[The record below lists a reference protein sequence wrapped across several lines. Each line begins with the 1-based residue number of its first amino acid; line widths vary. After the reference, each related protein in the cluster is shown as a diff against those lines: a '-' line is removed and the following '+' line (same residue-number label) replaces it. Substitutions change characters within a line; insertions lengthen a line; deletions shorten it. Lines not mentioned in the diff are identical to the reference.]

1 MDFVQAAANAIAL
14 LPPLLPAILDGGA
27 KEIGKTAVAAT
38 LDQGKKVWGLLSG
51 TPSSGPVIVAVEAV
65 AAKPDDAAL
74 QDALKGQ
81 IIALLATNATL
92 LRQVADALADG
103 KGGNTVTASGA
114 GSVAIGGAVSGST
127 ITTNVT
133 R

>member
-1 MDFVQAAANAIAL
+1 M
-14 LPPLLPAILDGGA
+14 
-27 KEIGKTAVAAT
+27 
-38 LDQGKKVWGLLSG
+38 
-51 TPSSGPVIVAVEAV
+51 IVAVEAV

-103 KGGNTVTASGA
+103 KGGNTVTASGD
-114 GSVAIGGAVSGST
+114 GSVAVGGAVSGST

-133 R
+133 RGP

>member
-1 MDFVQAAANAIAL
+1 MDVIQAAAEAAAL

-38 LDQGKKVWGLLSG
+38 LAKGTTLWGLLSG
-51 TPSSGPVIVAVEAV
+51 APASAPMIAAAQAV
-65 AAKPDDAAL
+65 ATQPDDAAL

-92 LRQVADALADG
+92 LQQVAHTLNDG
-103 KGGNTVTASGA
+103 KAGNTVTASGA
-114 GSVAIGGAVSGST
+114 GSVAVGGSLSGST
-127 ITTNVT
+127 IITNVG